1 MPGLQRVVVVAVAL
15 PLDFLLCSGSLPVL
29 PEEGSVRAHFAV
41 LLRQGMQSSDCGRL
55 LNHVG
60 KPSVD
65 WVESL

>member
-1 MPGLQRVVVVAVAL
+1 MAL
-15 PLDFLLCSGSLPVL
+15 LLGFLLRSGSLLVL
-29 PEEGSVRAHFAV
+29 PEEGSVRTHFAV
-41 LLRQGMQSSDCGRL
+41 LLRQGMQSSDCERL